1 MAHIRNAIMKNIEQE
16 IKEKLAERR
25 EQMAIRAY
33 EEDRRRE
40 ELNKKIEEWNRL
52 TTKVP
57 AVTTTVPAKP
67 IQNSARSD
75 DLTYDRNKKTTEK
88 GVGKEGFGCAMN
100 KSKRS
105 HLGLPHCAANKKRK
119 KRKGPFVWT
128 KSKARVV
135 IEVGQTKA
143 IDGGLN
149 CDSRL
154 ANYERSCQHFLMFDY
169 DPQEGE
175 LQVKTWDLE
184 ITHGDILK

>member
-1 MAHIRNAIMKNIEQE
+1 
-16 IKEKLAERR
+16 
-25 EQMAIRAY
+25 
-33 EEDRRRE
+33 
-40 ELNKKIEEWNRL
+40 
-52 TTKVP
+52 
-57 AVTTTVPAKP
+57 
-67 IQNSARSD
+67 SARSD

-154 ANYERSCQHFLMFDY
+154 ANYKKSCQHFLMFDY
-169 DPQEGE
+169 GPQEGE
-175 LQVKTWDLE
+175 LQVKTWDPR
-184 ITHGDILK
+184 IT